1 MLQNPLV
8 NKNVAMKKLTFLFLF
23 IPILS
28 FGQKPLQKILKF
40 NPEASVIQAE
50 ASCGICMF
58 NMKGK
63 ECELAVKIEKSR
75 YYYVAG
81 TDIDDYGDAHSET
94 GFCNAIRKA
103 DIQGK
108 VNDNKFHVTYF
119 KLTKD

>member
-1 MLQNPLV
+1 MLQNPLK

-28 FGQKPLQKILKF
+28 FGQKPLKKILKF

-63 ECELAVKIEKSR
+63 ECELAVKIENSR
-75 YYYVAG
+75 HYYVAG

-94 GFCNAIRKA
+94 GFCNAIRKV

-108 VNDNKFHVTYF
+108 VK
-119 KLTKD
+119 